1 MTKSFMKNETLNE
14 LRRILVNNIKEE
26 GKLKGQDF
34 KQFTNL
40 LDELLEIVNGE
51 VEKGKTFDDMR
62 RTVVEFFTKKK
73 EEVTI

>member
-1 MTKSFMKNETLNE
+1 MKNETLNE

>member
-14 LRRILVNNIKEE
+14 LRKILVNDIKEE
-26 GKLKGQDF
+26 GKLNRQDF
-34 KQFTNL
+34 EQFISL

-51 VEKGKTFDDMR
+51 VEKGKTFDDIR

-73 EEVTI
+73 EEVAT